1 MGRASLSKSTAWTD
15 ISVNKI
21 NTPKEG
27 AFKAKFS
34 YFSSQGDPADN
45 DGYAYDYGEYD
56 FGLGYQK
63 FKNIKGK
70 DNDVNDSSMTEVQV
84 EGTNEFVTK
93 NTQDIIQIGQILS
106 VQIFIRITLK
116 DPLK

>member
-1 MGRASLSKSTAWTD
+1 MYENYKETVKRYEDLGRFSCSKSTAWTD

-56 FGLGYQK
+56 FGLG
-63 FKNIKGK
+63 IKSLK
-70 DNDVNDSSMTEVQV
+70 
-84 EGTNEFVTK
+84 
-93 NTQDIIQIGQILS
+93 ILK
-106 VQIFIRITLK
+106 VKIMMRMIL
-116 DPLK
+116 L